1 MKKVLRFLLKPLSFD
16 SGADYHVLYLLFFC
30 PGWQLPAHLL
40 SYKVSYKVIEIT
52 DHILNLDLS
61 DAQIL
66 QGIHRIHFYVRK
78 TAHFSEYFLL
88 AVSIACPLY
97 VYGIRGIWLLLT
109 SGLFCI
115 GFASLDEFHQ
125 LYVSGRS
132 GSIRDVCIDSSGAF
146 FGIIVTQI
154 LCYIVRKCIFD
165 PICLR
170 NKSI

>member
-1 MKKVLRFLLKPLSFD
+1 MKKVLRFLLKPLSFVPALVIMYCIYSFSAQD
-16 SGADYHVLYLLFFC
+16 GA
-30 PGWQLPAHLL
+30 ASSSL

-52 DHILNLDLS
+52 DHILNLDLN

-132 GSIRDVCIDSSGAF
+132 GSIRDVCIDSNGAF

>member
-1 MKKVLRFLLKPLSFD
+1 MKKVLRFLLKPLSFVPALVIMYCIYSFSAQD
-16 SGADYHVLYLLFFC
+16 GA
-30 PGWQLPAHLL
+30 ASSSL

-78 TAHFSEYFLL
+78 TAHFSE
-88 AVSIACPLY
+88 
-97 VYGIRGIWLLLT
+97 
-109 SGLFCI
+109 
-115 GFASLDEFHQ
+115 

>member
-1 MKKVLRFLLKPLSFD
+1 MKKVLRFLLKPLSFVPALIIMYCIYSFSAQD
-16 SGADYHVLYLLFFC
+16 GA
-30 PGWQLPAHLL
+30 ASSSL

-109 SGLFCI
+109 SGL
-115 GFASLDEFHQ
+115 D
-125 LYVSGRS
+125 
-132 GSIRDVCIDSSGAF
+132 
-146 FGIIVTQI
+146 
-154 LCYIVRKCIFD
+154 RK
-165 PICLR
+165 
-170 NKSI
+170 SVV

>member
-1 MKKVLRFLLKPLSFD
+1 MKKVLRFLLKPLSFVPALVIMYCIYSFSAQD
-16 SGADYHVLYLLFFC
+16 GA
-30 PGWQLPAHLL
+30 ASSSL

-61 DAQIL
+61 D
-66 QGIHRIHFYVRK
+66 FYVRK

-154 LCYIVRKCIFD
+154 LCYIGRKCIFE
-165 PICLR
+165 PLGLH